1 MISNFQN
8 KYLVSGMTCDG
19 CVESIK
25 TKLELESD
33 ILEVNINLSST
44 EMNLSSNKIYSTQ
57 DLNNLVKNIGSYTF
71 NDESDKKNYFSGVLS
86 YFDIYKPIFIS
97 LFIVFVLAIISSI
110 KGDFKISEFM
120 RYYMGYFFIIFSF
133 LKLQNI
139 RLFANTFQKYDPIT
153 KRFYKY
159 GLIYPFLEFILGIL
173 FLSNLFI
180 FFINVVTILIFIPQ
194 IIGIRQKLSKKET
207 IVCACLGSSFDVPIS
222 NLTIAENLVMILMAG
237 VMIFNF
243 I

>member
-1 MISNFQN
+1 MMSNFQK

-110 KGDFKISEFM
+110 NGDLKISEFM
-120 RYYMGYFFIIFSF
+120 RYYMAVSLHI
-133 LKLQNI
+133 
-139 RLFANTFQKYDPIT
+139 
-153 KRFYKY
+153 
-159 GLIYPFLEFILGIL
+159 
-173 FLSNLFI
+173 
-180 FFINVVTILIFIPQ
+180 
-194 IIGIRQKLSKKET
+194 
-207 IVCACLGSSFDVPIS
+207 
-222 NLTIAENLVMILMAG
+222 
-237 VMIFNF
+237 
-243 I
+243 